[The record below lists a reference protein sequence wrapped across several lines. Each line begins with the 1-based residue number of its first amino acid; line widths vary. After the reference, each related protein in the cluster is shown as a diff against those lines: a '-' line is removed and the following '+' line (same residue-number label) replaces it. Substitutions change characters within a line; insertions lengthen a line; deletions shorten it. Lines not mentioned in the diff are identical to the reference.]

1 MPSREKLDLL
11 MRCTDPEDE
20 IRSYFRSDDR
30 LLMMN
35 GEWYFSTRDGEVG
48 PFKNVH
54 DATREIEQYVK
65 EREDLQQ
72 FQASGFLSMDQLG
85 RHEPSRVREQP
96 DLRLD
101 ELFRRIRR

>member
-1 MPSREKLDLL
+1 
-11 MRCTDPEDE
+11 MRCTDPENE

-35 GEWYFSTRDGEVG
+35 GDWYFSTREGEVG
-48 PFKNVH
+48 PFRNVD
-54 DATREIEQYVK
+54 DATREIERYAK
-65 EREDLQQ
+65 ERHDLRQ
-72 FQASGFLSMDQLG
+72 FQESGLLSMDQLG
-85 RHEPSRVREQP
+85 RHVQGRIREQP